1 MDELYQAL
9 NQLVEQ
15 SYGNPTWLEIQRT
28 GIPPELEEWTSEQPK
43 PTWSV
48 SGQVIEVSPDKQQVK
63 LHLTGLSGDQ
73 QEEWVPLPQE
83 LPGWALE
90 GTVFEAQISQ
100 DVETFEQ
107 LAQRPWALRHFR
119 HTPRPYLTD
128 EELSDLLDWEE
139 DE

>member
-1 MDELYQAL
+1 MGPTSAGTPRLGIGWHGFLA
-9 NQLVEQ
+9 QL
-15 SYGNPTWLEIQRT
+15 
-28 GIPPELEEWTSEQPK
+28 
-43 PTWSV
+43 
-48 SGQVIEVSPDKQQVK
+48 
-63 LHLTGLSGDQ
+63 
-73 QEEWVPLPQE
+73 
-83 LPGWALE
+83 
-90 GTVFEAQISQ
+90 SQ